1 MGVLGA
7 LMRSIESPQVPLTA
21 DSLAEW
27 LGGGGSSTAGVAVNE
42 QRAYG
47 LTAYLRAITLIAG
60 TNAALPLKPYKNGT
74 RERVTRKTVLDNP
87 NPAQTPFEFWQTM
100 YAHALGWGTG
110 YGRKVRDGADIVQQ
124 CWPIHP
130 SKVRP
135 EPVDT
140 SSSNPEGLLF
150 LVSDRRGQEHR
161 WTSREVMR
169 LPYLSIDGVT
179 GLSPLQA
186 ARTSL
191 GVAVAAENTAARFY
205 KDGTRLSGVLQSKK
219 NLTEDQAKRL
229 KSQWRS
235 KTAGVENAGEVAVL
249 DNETEFKQ
257 TVVNPADAQLLESR
271 KFSVTE
277 IARLFGIPPHM
288 LGDVS
293 GSTSW
298 GTGIEAQTTGFVVFT
313 DRPWLTMVEQRVTRE
328 LLPGGWSAGT
338 EYAEYSLEGL
348 LRGDSKTRAEFYR
361 VLINAGIISP
371 NEARVLENLSPVDG
385 LDVYMVPKNMDR
397 IGPGSDLGTDAGLG
411 PLDQATFLQRVY
423 LAVGKV
429 LSDEEA
435 RGLAIAAGIDIPAG
449 PLPAGAL

>member
-1 MGVLGA
+1 MGLVGGL
-7 LMRSIESPQVPLTA
+7 LRRSLESPEVPLTS

-27 LGGGGSSTAGVAVNE
+27 VGGGKTAAGVAVSE
-42 QRAYG
+42 GRAYG
-47 LTAYLRAITLIAG
+47 LSAYLRAITLIAG

-74 RERVTRKTVLDNP
+74 REKVQRKTVLDNP
-87 NPAQTPFEFWQTM
+87 NPAQTPFEFWQTL

-110 YGRKVRDGADIVQQ
+110 YGRKVRDGADIVVQ

-130 SKVRP
+130 SKVRS
-135 EPVDT
+135 EQVDT
-140 SSSNPEGLLF
+140 SASNPEGILLI
-150 LVSDRRGQEHR
+150 VTDRRGQEHR
-161 WTSREVMR
+161 LTSWDVMR
-169 LPYLSIDGVT
+169 LPYLSIDGVS

-191 GVAVAAENTAARFY
+191 GIAVAAEDTAARFY
-205 KDGTRLSGVLQSKK
+205 KNGARLSGVLQSKK
-219 NLTEDQAKRL
+219 SLTKDQANRL

-235 KTAGVENAGEVAVL
+235 KNAGVDNVGEVAVL

-257 TVVNPADAQLLESR
+257 TMINPADAQVLESR

-277 IARLFGIPPHM
+277 IARMFGIPPHM
-288 LGDVS
+288 LGDVT

-361 VLINAGIISP
+361 VLIEHGIISP
-371 NEARVLENLSPVDG
+371 NEARVLENLPPVDG
-385 LDVYMVPKNMDR
+385 LDVYMVPKNMELIDR
-397 IGPGSDLGTDAGLG
+397 SGVSAGLA
-411 PLDQATFLQRVY
+411 PLEQATYLQRLY

-429 LSDEEA
+429 LTSEEA
-435 RGLAIAAGIDIPAG
+435 RGLSNAAGIDIPAG
-449 PLPAGAL
+449 PLPVGAA

>member
-1 MGVLGA
+1 MGVLGG
-7 LMRSIESPQVPLTA
+7 LVRRSLESPNVPLTS

-27 LGGGGSSTAGVAVNE
+27 INGGASAAGVAVNE

-74 RERVTRKTVLDNP
+74 REKVTRKTVLDNP
-87 NPAQTPFEFWQTM
+87 CPGMTPFEFWQTM

-110 YGRKVRDGADIVQQ
+110 YARKIRDGADVVVQAR
-124 CWPIHP
+124 PIHP

-135 EPVDT
+135 EPVDP
-140 SSSNPEGLLF
+140 SASNPEGLL
-150 LVSDRRGQEHR
+150 LIVTDRRGQEHR
-161 WTSREVMR
+161 LTSWDVMR
-169 LPYLSIDGVT
+169 LPYLSIDGIS

-186 ARTSL
+186 ARTTL
-191 GVAVAAENTAARFY
+191 GVAVAAENTAAHFY
-205 KDGTRLSGVLQSKK
+205 KNGARPSGVLQSKK
-219 NLTEDQAKRL
+219 NLTDDQARRL
-229 KSQWRS
+229 KRNWRTKNS
-235 KTAGVENAGEVAVL
+235 GVDNVGEVAVL

-257 TVVNPADAQLLESR
+257 TVISPIDAQVLESR

-277 IARLFGIPPHM
+277 IARMFGIPPHM
-288 LGDVS
+288 LGDVT

-348 LRGDSKTRAEFYR
+348 LRGDSKTRADFYR
-361 VLINAGIISP
+361 VLIEHGIISP
-371 NEARVLENLSPVDG
+371 NEARGLENLPPVDG
-385 LDVYMVPKNMDR
+385 LDVYMVPKNMELIDR
-397 IGPGSDLGTDAGLG
+397 SGVTAGLA
-411 PLDQATFLQRVY
+411 PLDQATYLQRLY

-449 PLPAGAL
+449 PLPVGAA